1 MLSKG
6 ERAIASYLME
16 KRIPFVTDKT
26 FPDCRDRAELRFDF
40 YLPNQVTLIAYDG
53 LQHFEA
59 IEAFGG
65 QSGLETLQKH
75 DQMKMRY
82 AVDNRIKLICI
93 DGNSL
98 GSELMHYLMH
108 ILRESMRCFA
118 SAIPRCIR
126 ISMYKLIHHSM

>member
-1 MLSKG
+1 MSKG

-40 YLPNQVTLIAYDG
+40 YLPNQVILIAYDG

-98 GSELMHYLMH
+98 GRVEALLDTYLGNHEM
-108 ILRESMRCFA
+108 LCLSDPA
-118 SAIPRCIR
+118 V
-126 ISMYKLIHHSM
+126 YTYLNV